1 MVCTCT
7 TSAALLFAAL
17 MRWVLVT
24 VLLSFVA
31 WAQSDPLLAIND
43 GLEKIV
49 AKVAPAVVEVDAI
62 GLPAQDDEYGNDAS
76 RSDRPKTEHSI
87 GSGVI
92 LDSTGYI
99 VTSAHVVSGASSL
112 TVTLEKSALQ
122 RSGTAEVSVTTIPA
136 HLIGEFRD
144 ADLAVIKVDIAG
156 LPSLPLNPR
165 DDLKQGQ
172 LVVALGSPEGFRN
185 SVSMGVV
192 SSAGRQATPD
202 SHVLYVQ
209 TDAAINPGSSGG
221 ALVDIKGNLVGIN
234 AYFVSQGGGSEGL
247 GFAIPA
253 RLVEFVYQT
262 IRKTGHVPWGSTGV
276 RVQGIT
282 PTLAAGLHLPRDSGV
297 VVSDVL
303 PRTPAEVEG
312 VKARDLIVRVDG
324 KPLDNLP
331 QYYEAMYHKASGDKI
346 VLTVLRASHLIDLE
360 VPVVAGP
367 TERDSSGA
375 APSPTINLVTK
386 LGVFCSELGARPRM
400 ELANLRSRTGVL
412 VEAKA
417 AGGDL
422 QANLMGGDV
431 IRSVNLTA
439 ISSVAELQSLL
450 DRVKEGTPIVLQV
463 ERKSQFLYLPVDTN

>member
-1 MVCTCT
+1 
-7 TSAALLFAAL
+7 
-17 MRWVLVT
+17 
-24 VLLSFVA
+24 
-31 WAQSDPLLAIND
+31 
-43 GLEKIV
+43 
-49 AKVAPAVVEVDAI
+49 
-62 GLPAQDDEYGNDAS
+62 
-76 RSDRPKTEHSI
+76 
-87 GSGVI
+87 

-99 VTSAHVVSGASSL
+99 VTSAHVVSGASRL

-122 RSGTAEVSVTTIPA
+122 RSGSAEASVTTIPA
-136 HLIGEFRD
+136 RLIGEFRD

-156 LPSLPLNPR
+156 LPTLPLNPR

-192 SSAGRQATPD
+192 SSAGRQVTPD

-209 TDAAINPGSSGG
+209 TDAAINPGNSGG

-234 AYFVSQGGGSEGL
+234 AYFVSQGGGNEGL

-253 RLVEFVYQT
+253 RLVKFVYET

-282 PTLAAGLHLPRDSGV
+282 PTLATGLHLPRDSGV
-297 VVSDVL
+297 IVSDVL

-367 TERDSSGA
+367 TERDSSQA
-375 APSPTINLVTK
+375 APSPMINLVTK

-412 VEAKA
+412 VEATA
-417 AGGDL
+417 VGSDL
-422 QANLMGGDV
+422 QANLVGGDV
-431 IRSVNLTA
+431 IRSVNLTP
-439 ISSVAELQSLL
+439 ISRVTELQSLL
-450 DRVKEGTPIVLQV
+450 DRVKPGTPIVLQV
-463 ERKSQFLYLPVDTN
+463 ERKSQFLYLPVETN